1 MKQQTKKIGDHLKEI
16 REQLGISQMELSFQ
30 TKISQQAISLW
41 ERNERIPNIQA
52 CIALAD
58 YYNISLD
65 ELVGR
70 TYIPQPLK

>member
-1 MKQQTKKIGDHLKEI
+1 MEKKQPKTLGERLKEF
-16 REQLGISQMELSFQ
+16 RENAGFSQIELANQ
-30 TKISQQAISLW
+30 TNISQQAISLW

-58 YYNISLD
+58 FYGISLD

-70 TYIPQPLK
+70 